1 MTNPPRFSPE
11 VKRAALAL
19 IDPAADL
26 IPQPAPVDVA
36 EGRPDETALGQLIWH
51 SSGEDE
57 GPDVGI
63 SVGLGSD
70 RFLYF
75 GELATATLADHDID
89 VKETGDGWWLVFYG
103 PTDADTRV
111 VALAPDTYAARDF
124 MDRMFSLT
132 RALLSAAEE
141 RDAAK
146 AESGASTK
154 TLLSLPSG
162 DYPVHA
168 NVAEAFDSL
177 RSERDALKAEVGR
190 LTGLLNNPE
199 TADFVQGVMR
209 EAPHQRQRWGSSHD
223 AGKAPLDWF
232 WLIGF
237 LAQKAAASAMAGDA
251 EKAQHHTISTAAALA
266 NWHAAISGADTT
278 MRPGINP
285 AELTA
290 FRPEGDNV
298 AEALR
303 ELHALVKGE
312 CPSLLDEDSGGNSR
326 LAMEI
331 EDALASLT
339 KEGGE

>member
-1 MTNPPRFSPE
+1 MT
-11 VKRAALAL
+11 
-19 IDPAADL
+19 DPT
-26 IPQPAPVDVA
+26 PQPAPVDVA

-168 NVAEAFDSL
+168 NVAAAFEAM
-177 RSERDALKAEVGR
+177 RSERDRA
-190 LTGLLNNPE
+190 
-199 TADFVQGVMR
+199 
-209 EAPHQRQRWGSSHD
+209 
-223 AGKAPLDWF
+223 
-232 WLIGF
+232 
-237 LAQKAAASAMAGDA
+237 
-251 EKAQHHTISTAAALA
+251 TAALRRVR
-266 NWHAAISGADTT
+266 DQ
-278 MRPGINP
+278 M
-285 AELTA
+285 AECKWSVT
-290 FRPEGDNV
+290 PEN
-298 AEALR
+298 AEANVKTASMFISAWNLR
-303 ELHALVKGE
+303 EIDA
-312 CPSLLDEDSGGNSR
+312 
-326 LAMEI
+326 
-331 EDALASLT
+331 ALASLT

>member
-11 VKRAALAL
+11 AKRAALAL
-19 IDPAADL
+19 IDPAADPT
-26 IPQPAPVDVA
+26 PQPAPVDVA

-146 AESGASTK
+146 G
-154 TLLSLPSG
+154 
-162 DYPVHA
+162 
-168 NVAEAFDSL
+168 
-177 RSERDALKAEVGR
+177 EVGR